1 MISILLAA
9 LVACSK
15 TETPAQAAPPVESKP
30 VVVEQTTPVETTET
44 PKAEAVSETKETT
57 PAPATTTGN

>member
-15 TETPAQAAPPVESKP
+15 TETPAQAAPVESKP